1 MHSASNSR
9 DEVREPPFLLTSY
22 GTGSAYQPDGYPTGL
37 RVIATARNVDVLKDL
52 ALQGMKTLPLDVTS
66 AESISSCHEAVDRL
80 TGGKLD
86 ILVNNAYVSRPSAYP
101 AALSLIFEI
110 SSGRTHTHP
119 ALDLDMDDVRQT
131 FETNVFGVMA
141 MVSAFG
147 DHLIAAR
154 GLVVNVAS
162 LAAQTPYVFGSAYCA
177 SKGAV
182 ASYSRTLRMELAPF
196 GVGVMVCMAGT
207 VKSNI
212 ASRGHRTLPE
222 ESVYQPVRDIFER
235 RLVFSQ
241 TQASVSTEAFAA
253 ALVDRA
259 VAREVPW
266 FMRAWLGR
274 PDWFWFG
281 GMASLLWWATL
292 FTGEWLV
299 DYVCW
304 NMFGLD
310 RLRKIVEQKAT
321 IQGPNAEDS
330 KAKAQ

>member
-1 MHSASNSR
+1 MADLHPQPKT
-9 DEVREPPFLLTSY
+9 VLI
-22 GTGSAYQPDGYPTGL
+22 TGCTPGGIGHALCLEFQRRGL

-66 AESISSCHEAVDRL
+66 AESIASCHEAVEEL
-80 TGGKLD
+80 TGGRLD
-86 ILVNNAYVSRPSAYP
+86 ILVNNA
-101 AALSLIFEI
+101 
-110 SSGRTHTHP
+110 GRTHTHP

-147 DHLIAAR
+147 DQLIAAR

-162 LAAQTPYVFGSAYCA
+162 LAAATPYVFGSAYCA

-182 ASYSRTLRMELAPF
+182 ASYSRTLRQELAPF

-212 ASRGHRTLPE
+212 ASRGHRSLPE
-222 ESVYQPVRDIFER
+222 RSVYQPIRDVFEK

-253 ALVDRA
+253 ALVGRA
-259 VAREVPW
+259 LAREVPW

-281 GMASLLWWATL
+281 GMASLLWWTTL
-292 FTGEWLV
+292 FTGEWVV

-310 RLRKIVEQKAT
+310 RLRKIVDQNAA
-321 IQGPNAEDS
+321 IQGSDAEDS

>member
-1 MHSASNSR
+1 MADLR
-9 DEVREPPFLLTSY
+9 PQTKTVLI
-22 GTGSAYQPDGYPTGL
+22 TGCTPGGIGHALCIEFQKRGL

-52 ALQGMKTLPLDVTS
+52 ATQGMKTLPLDVTS
-66 AESISSCHEAVDRL
+66 AESIAACHEAVGKL
-80 TGGKLD
+80 TGGRLD
-86 ILVNNAYVSRPSAYP
+86 ILVNNA
-101 AALSLIFEI
+101 
-110 SSGRTHTHP
+110 GRTHTHP
-119 ALDLDMDDVRQT
+119 ALDLDMEDVRQT

-147 DHLIAAR
+147 DHLIAAK
-154 GLVVNVAS
+154 GLVINVAS
-162 LAAQTPYVFGSAYCA
+162 LAAQIPYVFGSAYCA

-182 ASYSRTLRMELAPF
+182 ASYSRTLRMELKPF
-196 GVGVMVCMAGT
+196 GVGVMVAMAGT

-222 ESVYQPVRDIFER
+222 GSVYQPIRDIFEK

-241 TQASVSTEAFAA
+241 TQASVGTEAFAA
-253 ALVDRA
+253 ALVDRSL
-259 VAREVPW
+259 AREVPW
-266 FMRAWLGR
+266 FIRAWLGR

-281 GMASLLWWATL
+281 GMASTLWWATT

-310 RLRKIVEQKAT
+310 RLRQIVQQKAVVEES
-321 IQGPNAEDS
+321 NAEDNKV
-330 KAKAQ
+330 KAL